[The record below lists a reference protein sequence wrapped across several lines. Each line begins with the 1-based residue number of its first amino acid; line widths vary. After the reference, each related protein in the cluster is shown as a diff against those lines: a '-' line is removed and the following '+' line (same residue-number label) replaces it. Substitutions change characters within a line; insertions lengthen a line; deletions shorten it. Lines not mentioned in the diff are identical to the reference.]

1 MTSQSLDAGL
11 GTGALKLEFL
21 TVSRFSFFCKKRA
34 HFHPTRSPRTDFNNF
49 CGVGKLS
56 ISTLSDYIFGGL
68 FHVSIVE
75 NPRKVPLSLTI
86 LDFRSDLLDI
96 YGSIHYEY
104 GSISIKNSGESI
116 LINALAIATAKN

>member
-1 MTSQSLDAGL
+1 MIFAALESSVSLL
-11 GTGALKLEFL
+11 FRTI
-21 TVSRFSFFCKKRA
+21 FF
-34 HFHPTRSPRTDFNNF
+34 
-49 CGVGKLS
+49 V
-56 ISTLSDYIFGGL
+56 GL

-116 LINALAIATAKN
+116 LINTLAIATVKNKYLVVKLVI